1 MSAKGWKLF
10 LLGKKKSFILRLWPA
25 YIVGIK
31 MFFLGET
38 TMIVNI
44 LFIRHQKKKSWQPCE
59 SL

>member
-44 LFIRHQKKKSWQPCE
+44 LFIRHQKKKK
-59 SL
+59 LAAL